1 MDPPKKYVKAPDGK
15 SMILNPEYT
24 AWKKND
30 TVPPFPP
37 SNYDNDVP
45 IAVATASVI
54 ASSSAISY
62 LSDSSDDERDNNDA
76 SGQDAHVSGGLS
88 NVASGVRSTIG
99 GGADNKA
106 IGEKSTISGGQR
118 NKATK
123 LKATVSGGAQNKAV
137 RILFRLINRLID

>member
-1 MDPPKKYVKAPDGK
+1 MDPPNKYVKGPDGK
-15 SMILNPEYT
+15 MMLNPEYT

-30 TVPPFPP
+30 IAPPFPP
-37 SNYDNDVP
+37 SNNEMP

-54 ASSSAISY
+54 ATPSIVSY
-62 LSDSSDDERDNNDA
+62 LSDSSDDERDTNDA

-88 NVASGVRSTIG
+88 NVASGPRSTIG

-137 RILFRLINRLID
+137 RKRNFLILLS